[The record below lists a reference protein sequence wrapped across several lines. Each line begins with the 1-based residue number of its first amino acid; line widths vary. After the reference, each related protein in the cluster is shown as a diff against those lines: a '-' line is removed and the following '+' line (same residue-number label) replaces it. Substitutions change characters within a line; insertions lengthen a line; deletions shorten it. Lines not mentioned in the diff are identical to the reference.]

1 MRFEELARQ
10 RFRAWLA
17 ANPKITQAKVAEAVG
32 VSQTWI
38 SQFKN
43 GDQGAAVDQLA
54 AIASVF
60 GHTLTELL
68 DLRQDPKER
77 VLIEAFRA
85 LAPDKRDLAIRML
98 EAMVPTRH
106 ALPHEHRKERR

>member
-17 ANPKITQAKVAEAVG
+17 ANPKITQAKVAEAV
-32 VSQTWI
+32 
-38 SQFKN
+38 